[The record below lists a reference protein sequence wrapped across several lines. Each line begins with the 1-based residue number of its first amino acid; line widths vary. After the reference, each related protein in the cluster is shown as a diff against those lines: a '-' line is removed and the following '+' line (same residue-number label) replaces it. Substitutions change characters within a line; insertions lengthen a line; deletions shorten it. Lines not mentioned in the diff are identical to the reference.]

1 MEEIL
6 LLIVSTLLA
15 WAVERSAD
23 AILDLIIEWL
33 KRRLR

>member
-6 LLIVSTLLA
+6 FWIISTLLA

-23 AILDLIIEWL
+23 ALLDLIIEWL
-33 KRRLR
+33 KRQF